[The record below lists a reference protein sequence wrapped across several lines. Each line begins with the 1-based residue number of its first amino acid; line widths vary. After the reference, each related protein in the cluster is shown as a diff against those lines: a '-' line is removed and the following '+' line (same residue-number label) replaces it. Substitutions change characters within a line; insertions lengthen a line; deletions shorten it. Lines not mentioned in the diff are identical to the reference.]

1 MHPPGRVRSNETCT
15 VTVATLARVASR
27 GLEHA
32 LTGSALRPLPD
43 AAAELLRD
51 LDAPPR
57 LGAHLRA
64 VHDVAWSITDR
75 LGRRSPDL
83 PFDTTAVLFGAAT
96 HDIGKVLHPD
106 ELSGP
111 GRRHEAAGRDLLIR
125 YGVPAHLARF
135 AATHGSWDAEEA
147 GLDDLLVSL
156 ADKIWKGARVESL
169 EERVAGHLGGPP
181 WEGFPAVDDLV
192 RDLAA
197 GADERLAFQA
207 AYRV

>member
-1 MHPPGRVRSNETCT
+1 MP
-15 VTVATLARVASR
+15 R
-27 GLEHA
+27 GYGAAVPDALEHA
-32 LTGSALRPLPD
+32 LSGPADDLDLPALPPL
-43 AAAELLRD
+43 AAELLRAVG
-51 LDAPPR
+51 APPR
-57 LGAHLRA
+57 LAAHLRLVHA
-64 VHDVAWSITDR
+64 VAERLLDWLAARHPAVAVD
-75 LGRRSPDL
+75 GH
-83 PFDTTAVLFGAAT
+83 AVRFGAAT